1 MVCVKRNFA
10 AMCEGDRIEA
20 EERKRNDKTRKLR
33 GKNQGEKEEEETY
46 RTSFITTILSRL
58 INSLPINESAA
69 KSHSDFP
76 SLLSPRIPSTSRC
89 HVCMYVSYIHGK
101 RPHKTAYRRRII
113 TLSLLAPAFA
123 MIECRG
129 YSYVSPFLSIT
140 VENLACVCLM

>member
-1 MVCVKRNFA
+1 MCVKRNFA

-33 GKNQGEKEEEETY
+33 GKHQGEREEEETN

-69 KSHSDFP
+69 KSHSNFP
-76 SLLSPRIPSTSRC
+76 SLLYPRLLDA
-89 HVCMYVSYIHGK
+89 MYVCICHGK

-113 TLSLLAPAFA
+113 TLSLLAPVFA
-123 MIECRG
+123 IIEYRG
-129 YSYVSPFLSIT
+129 YFYVSPSFSSLSKI
-140 VENLACVCLM
+140 